1 MFDYIT
7 GAVSEI
13 GQNSLIVDVS
23 GIGFLVNTSLK
34 TISDT
39 SVGKQVRLYITEAI
53 GETNFD
59 LYGFTDKKER
69 HFFDLLISISGVGP
83 KAAISLLSSMNTDAL
98 IMAIIN
104 DDSKSLTSAPGI
116 GKKIAQRII
125 LELRDKM
132 GTVVPDSVNSGSSGD
147 LISSDQPAGSAV
159 SDALAALAMLGY
171 STSEIGPI
179 IRKGNWSGMEADQI
193 IKAVLKNMI

>member
-132 GTVVPDSVNSGSSGD
+132 GTVVPDPVNSGSSGD

>member
-132 GTVVPDSVNSGSSGD
+132 GTVVPDSVNSGLSGD

>member
-147 LISSDQPAGSAV
+147 LISSNQPAGSAV